1 MESQS
6 YETHTLRKKQ
16 SASELPRSN
25 VVLHDVLGLDINRR
39 SNMSFIEA
47 DRIVYAAGNC
57 VVFQNILTK
66 QKEYLFG
73 LEENGVGCVAVH
85 PTRNYIAVGA
95 CGFNPK
101 IYIYTYPELRVSL
114 IFSFSRK
121 YLLFHMVSFF
131 HIFVVMFV

>member
-1 MESQS
+1 MESQL

-25 VVLHDVLGLDINRR
+25 VSLHDILGLDINRR
-39 SNMSFIEA
+39 CNLSFIET

-73 LEENGVGCVAVH
+73 LDENGIGCVAVH

-95 CGFNPK
+95 CGFNPN
-101 IYIYTYPELRVSL
+101 IYILKVYSTFALTYILYCIYCTMCCMLYSACNCYNV
-114 IFSFSRK
+114 F
-121 YLLFHMVSFF
+121 
-131 HIFVVMFV
+131 